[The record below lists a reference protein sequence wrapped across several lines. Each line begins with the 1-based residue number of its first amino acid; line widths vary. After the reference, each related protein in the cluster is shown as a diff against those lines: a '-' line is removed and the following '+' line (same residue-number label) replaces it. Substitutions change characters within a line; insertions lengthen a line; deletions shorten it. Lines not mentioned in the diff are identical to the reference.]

1 MKTLSFI
8 GTGRYFNRP
17 VLIDFNKQTVETID
31 STRCGMNECY
41 IVPEDLE
48 VRYKKDGKYIVTK
61 ANKGDIIVTFY
72 REEWIINPVIVVKN
86 KEWKENILAYIKRQ
100 EARKSAEL
108 VEANYS
114 SCCDKC
120 NCDCD
125 CA

>member
-8 GTGRYFNRP
+8 GTGRYLNRP

-61 ANKGDIIVTFY
+61 ASKGDIIVTFY

-120 NCDCD
+120 NFDCN